1 MMATLYRYRP
11 RLVAGLAAF
20 GLLFAAGQALAQGD
34 VQVLPPGAGKA
45 TVEADSTRPR
55 LAIKE
60 ITVSGE
66 RVDLREILRKAVE
79 GEKKK
84 HAGLTTFSYTRRIR
98 SVMRFEGKKAR
109 TRIDDIVQRVYYRA
123 PDQWVEV
130 TAFDST
136 FTLNTDGSR
145 REDDDEHG
153 DEDDDEGGLDV
164 SMESRSIEENPFY
177 LERLD
182 RFRFY
187 QGPIHRTDSTAVF
200 EIEFEPVSDFSDDT
214 PGGTLWLLAPGYQI
228 VREEFRFEKGLPAG
242 WILKGLDLLT
252 REWQQVEDRWLER
265 RLTGR
270 VTLAQGLGLKQMGV
284 PKTIEF
290 VVEYDDYR
298 LNPDLPAAIF
308 GETEE

>member
-1 MMATLYRYRP
+1 MTSLYRYRT
-11 RLVAGLAAF
+11 RHVVWFVAAWVVLAN
-20 GLLFAAGQALAQGD
+20 GRAAAQGET
-34 VQVLPPGAGKA
+34 QVLPPGAGQA
-45 TVEADSTRPR
+45 TVEGDSTHPR

-84 HAGLTTFSYTRRIR
+84 HAGLKTFSYTRRIR

-136 FTLNTDGSR
+136 RTLNPDGSP
-145 REDDDEHG
+145 RENDDKGDDEKDH
-153 DEDDDEGGLDV
+153 LNV
-164 SMESRSIEENPFY
+164 TAESRSIEEKPFY

-200 EIEFEPVSDFSDDT
+200 EIQFEPVSDFSDDT

-270 VTLAQGLGLKQMGV
+270 VTLGQDWGLKQMGV

-298 LNPDLPAAIF
+298 LNPDLPDAIF
-308 GETEE
+308 EEKGD